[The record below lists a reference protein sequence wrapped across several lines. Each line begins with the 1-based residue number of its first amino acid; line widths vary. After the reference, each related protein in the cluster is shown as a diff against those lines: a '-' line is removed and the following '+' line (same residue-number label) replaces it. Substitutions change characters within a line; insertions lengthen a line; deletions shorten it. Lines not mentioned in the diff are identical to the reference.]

1 MRANPIIAFIVKEG
15 TLDHFGAGD
24 TGGSSQCA
32 TGRTF
37 CVGLTL
43 KRTVERLPRR
53 RGGFSSYFPRP
64 NATLFVITRPLIHNA
79 MSILVPDR
87 WIFDGVLAP
96 PTEDELTR
104 YYYLNDDDLTQIM
117 SCRGEQTRFGFALQL
132 TTVRYLGTFLD
143 DPVAVPSWVLET
155 LSRQLGLANR

>member
-87 WIFDGVLAP
+87 WIFIVKAGRAFSYSR
-96 PTEDELTR
+96 ER
-104 YYYLNDDDLTQIM
+104 A
-117 SCRGEQTRFGFALQL
+117 CRLKSNIPRKIKSEGLL
-132 TTVRYLGTFLD
+132 CK
-143 DPVAVPSWVLET
+143 
-155 LSRQLGLANR
+155 GLAY